1 MTKNILITG
10 ATTGLGYDIFKELS
24 KDNSVNLICTYKDP
38 VKKKKIKNAKKSIQV
53 NFFEKNFLENF
64 VKQLGNIKIDSV
76 IHCAGGGLGYRE
88 NNISLLKLQK
98 LIELNFYSLFE
109 INSFLIK
116 RKKMKER
123 LNIIHI
129 GSLAAFEV
137 KASIGYSLAKA
148 TLTSYNKNLAFK
160 YVKENVISK
169 LLIPGSFVSSNGSM
183 YRLKQKKNDI
193 FKKLEKEMPKKKMI
207 SSKKLIP
214 IIQFLLNKDS
224 DLLTGTIISATNLE
238 SKNNLN

>member
-98 LIELNFYSLFE
+98 LIE
-109 INSFLIK
+109 
-116 RKKMKER
+116 RD
-123 LNIIHI
+123 
-129 GSLAAFEV
+129 
-137 KASIGYSLAKA
+137 
-148 TLTSYNKNLAFK
+148 
-160 YVKENVISK
+160 
-169 LLIPGSFVSSNGSM
+169 
-183 YRLKQKKNDI
+183 LKD
-193 FKKLEKEMPKKKMI
+193 
-207 SSKKLIP
+207 
-214 IIQFLLNKDS
+214 
-224 DLLTGTIISATNLE
+224 
-238 SKNNLN
+238 

>member
-1 MTKNILITG
+1 MIKNILITG

-24 KDNSVNLICTYKDP
+24 KDSSVNLICTYKDP
-38 VKKKKIKNAKKSIQV
+38 VKKKKIKKAKKSIQV

-137 KASIGYSLAKA
+137 KASIG
-148 TLTSYNKNLAFK
+148 
-160 YVKENVISK
+160 
-169 LLIPGSFVSSNGSM
+169 
-183 YRLKQKKNDI
+183 
-193 FKKLEKEMPKKKMI
+193 
-207 SSKKLIP
+207 
-214 IIQFLLNKDS
+214 
-224 DLLTGTIISATNLE
+224 
-238 SKNNLN
+238 